1 MNLNNLLCEQTAD
14 LTVLLQDTFTAGT
27 PVKHEQAAAAVAY
40 SFSVS
45 ISVSISV

>member
-27 PVKHEQAAAAVAY
+27 QVEYEQAAAA
-40 SFSVS
+40 SVCKLTYRQS
-45 ISVSISV
+45 